1 MSERYRVE
9 QTGKGFWPYCVR
21 AGNGTRDL
29 YVGHKKT
36 CDRVAAEL
44 TTAFRDG
51 EFVGKGLY
59 DALAAEAQALREE
72 VAAAQKNLAFTEQW
86 YAVRH
91 ERLWHWAHEELS
103 EEQKR
108 RYFNIVANG
117 TAEHNEPPIYA
128 QQLCRMK
135 HRAES
140 AEQELAALRARVVV
154 VPEPLNEGD
163 ARRECGEYGA
173 AMQRGYNACL
183 RELARLNGMTVSE
196 GLVQGMAKFAR
207 EIICGALDGGSFDG
221 ADIQESAERH
231 GLIAKQVM
239 NEPCRGP
246 EEYCACAWSTSFPAE
261 CYRVTPKLRALLN
274 EDKENSN
281 G

>member
-72 VAAAQKNLAFTEQW
+72 VARAEQHRNDQADLIVSLRTEVAALRMARDDLKLERDLARQNFCDEQAANYQLQANLKAC
-86 YAVRH
+86 
-91 ERLWHWAHEELS
+91 LGELS
-103 EEQKR
+103 E
-108 RYFNIVANG
+108 
-117 TAEHNEPPIYA
+117 
-128 QQLCRMK
+128 
-135 HRAES
+135 
-140 AEQELAALRARVVV
+140 LRARAVV
-154 VPEPLNEGD
+154 VPERLTNGD
-163 ARRECGEYGA
+163 SISRMLREIGCDGDVSYHHAREIW
-173 AMQRGYNACL
+173 NACID
-183 RELARLNGMTVSE
+183 ELSRINGKTVSE
-196 GLVQGMAKFAR
+196 GLLRGMAAFAQ
-207 EIICGALDGGSFDG
+207 EIINGALEGGSFDG

-246 EEYCACAWSTSFPAE
+246 EEYCACAWSTSFPTE
-261 CYRVTPKLRALLN
+261 CYRITAEL
-274 EDKENSN
+274 
-281 G
+281 